1 MAWTLRASA
10 ASRRWQRL
18 HSTCL
23 LSWATVRSHFSTA
36 APLPSLTSTPPV
48 FPPLSRTWY
57 IICAATTQHITTYLN
72 NLHKTEYRVSA
83 SLIFRQSAYF
93 KIAISLKTFL
103 RTSVLYKIYDY
114 MKTYTKSTIWYTHYT
129 LYEDA
134 MIIRVIRRIAFQS
147 FYLDFALIRLRKFLK
162 IMKFL

>member
-1 MAWTLRASA
+1 MGVEYGVDLEGVGGEQEMAEVAQHVSA
-10 ASRRWQRL
+10 LLGHRPQPLL
-18 HSTCL
+18 HSRPTPL
-23 LSWATVRSHFSTA
+23 THVHSPRLAPTVKHVVHHLRCNNTTHHNILEQST
-36 APLPSLTSTPPV
+36 L
-48 FPPLSRTWY
+48 
-57 IICAATTQHITTYLN
+57 
-72 NLHKTEYRVSA
+72 EYRVSA

-134 MIIRVIRRIAFQS
+134 MIIRVIRRIVFQS
-147 FYLDFALIRLRKFLK
+147 LYVDFALTG
-162 IMKFL
+162 